1 MSRRKSAPNKAK
13 RKATK
18 TTTSAKNNLE
28 KMFSE
33 IPAKLAIQFSKEVD
47 GLRKVESKIKANLAK
62 LKLQASKAKNRVK
75 ANSIAKAI
83 ATTTKQLEQTA
94 SSLAEAIQK
103 NARVVALRKH
113 LAAFEKDWASKLK
126 AMKSKAASTTAKSKK
141 SKAKKSTA
149 KKSTANVITLTQ
161 APMDSDNTSENT
173 EQKNTAEMA

>member
-1 MSRRKSAPNKAK
+1 MSRRKSAPSKTK

-18 TTTSAKNNLE
+18 STTSVKNNLE

-33 IPAKLAIQFSKEVD
+33 IPAKLATQFSKEVD

-94 SSLAEAIQK
+94 SSLAAAIQK

-113 LAAFEKDWASKLK
+113 LAVYKKDWASKVK
-126 AMKSKAASTTAKSKK
+126 AMKTKATSTTAKSKK
-141 SKAKKSTA
+141 SKTKKSNT
-149 KKSTANVITLTQ
+149 KKSTANVITLPKTS
-161 APMDSDNTSENT
+161 MDSDSDMENT
-173 EQKNTAEMA
+173 EQNKTAEMS